1 MTLFY
6 ADPLATLHQG
16 HVLDILAQL
25 PAESVNCVVTSP
37 PYWGLRKYAGNQE
50 RLWDNHNGCE
60 HEWHDGSV
68 SGEIYDTKTGGTGC
82 AKRTSGNVQAVTHT
96 HSTCLKCG
104 AWRGA
109 YGLEPTI
116 ALYVQHTVTILQ
128 AIRRVLRKDGVV
140 WWNVGDSYGGSM
152 SGGIEDN
159 KAAQHGT
166 MATTLRSARPS
177 ANLKPKDLC
186 LIPSRVALAA
196 QDDGWWVRSMIVWS
210 KPNPMPESVTDRPT
224 DAYENIIMLTKSKTY
239 WYDNEA
245 VKEDSTEPA
254 HKCGRNSNANTASTK
269 QGRHEN
275 RTIAGF
281 NERYDFE
288 NPSPTRNLRNVW
300 EITTTPFKGSHF
312 AVFPEKIPERCILAS
327 CPEKV
332 CAECGRP
339 YEPVVEETYQ
349 TQHDGSTMAKGEDN
363 SNYKRLALVRQHL
376 REHGMENKPSPIVT
390 GYAKACQ
397 CSTNA
402 TVSGTVLEPFA
413 GSGTTLAVA
422 KRLGRKSIGIELSE
436 QYCQLAVK
444 RIQAVTLPLVAAN
457 LDKGVEG

>member
-6 ADPLATLHQG
+6 ADPLAKLYQG
-16 HVLDILAQL
+16 HVLDVLAQL

-37 PYWGLRKYAGNQE
+37 PYWGLRKYQGEQE
-50 RLWDNHNGCE
+50 QDWNNG
-60 HEWHDGSV
+60 V
-68 SGEIYDTKTGGTGC
+68 
-82 AKRTSGNVQAVTHT
+82 
-96 HSTCLKCG
+96 KC
-104 AWRGA
+104 A

-116 ALYVQHTVTILQ
+116 ALYVQHTITILQ

-196 QDDGWWVRSMIVWS
+196 QDDGWWCRSMIVWS

-239 WYDNEA
+239 WYDGDA
-245 VKEDSTEPA
+245 VKEANVTEP
-254 HKCGRNSNANTASTK
+254 HNSGYDQNKAQEWNTGPNDRGSNSMRLDPDRIWGAT
-269 QGRHEN
+269 G
-275 RTIAGF
+275 
-281 NERYDFE
+281 
-288 NPSPTRNLRNVW
+288 RNLRNVW
-300 EITTTPFKGSHF
+300 EISTQPYKGSHF
-312 AVFPEKIPERCILAS
+312 AVFPEKMPERCILAS

-457 LDKGVEG
+457 LDKGVTL